1 LLFSLLWFSLHKLF
15 VLIFKFFCLFEMAS
29 KYFSYGNIADH
40 AVSQGYKVSGDI
52 GGASVGKHAYT
63 LGAITS
69 AFMSKLLMDKLSITA
84 SPIPVGFNGET
95 SSRHVGAVA
104 KQFLHKIN
112 GDWTAEHAD
121 RHVIEAYFTDERPAA
136 PEGYEVPVFDV
147 PAVHYADIIE
157 TRRKGRTRTDVLKVG
172 DLPEKFYVRIAGD
185 EDDIETM
192 EAICGED
199 GIAFVRT
206 ADNCYITN
214 VDLSGFPPLPE
225 YLMPVQW
232 EKNVSISDSEKAVGD
247 ESVPA
252 PPQQGVPPAGDGI
265 GSGSAPTKEPTEIPL
280 PDEWQHFM
288 ENRDVNSYNALN
300 SCPGFARSVRTN
312 TRSIGSNKHG
322 WTKKVINQWEE
333 NACKTVPEY
342 VEIIMSQSGRN
353 EAMAAKLLRALSTHL
368 RVEGDMLKRGLL
380 LVVGVHDVRHVP
392 RVPVL
397 FLGLPLI
404 LLDGPV
410 VDIPG
415 EEEDLSAQGRLS
427 CVDVANEDDVHVLL
441 LLTERFELLQELLL
455 RLRFDLGRLL
465 GHVPGLCGLR

>member
-1 LLFSLLWFSLHKLF
+1 LPLIIRWWLFSLLWFSLHKLF

-265 GSGSAPTKEPTEIPL
+265 GSGSASTKEPTEIPL

-333 NACKTVPEY
+333 NTCKTVPEY

-368 RVEGDMLKRGLL
+368 RVEGDMLKR
-380 LVVGVHDVRHVP
+380 VK
-392 RVPVL
+392 
-397 FLGLPLI
+397 
-404 LLDGPV
+404 
-410 VDIPG
+410 
-415 EEEDLSAQGRLS
+415 LST
-427 CVDVANEDDVHVLL
+427 N
-441 LLTERFELLQELLL
+441 
-455 RLRFDLGRLL
+455 
-465 GHVPGLCGLR
+465 